1 MAERN
6 PFHSVGFF
14 SQKETDPK
22 QLITRRTFMNA
33 PTMKKVGLMLLLL
46 TVIAMGLGVADY
58 AFSQTQRNPVLEFC
72 TGTW

>member
-1 MAERN
+1 
-6 PFHSVGFF
+6 
-14 SQKETDPK
+14 
-22 QLITRRTFMNA
+22 MNA
-33 PTMKKVGLMLLLL
+33 PTITKLGLMLLLL

>member
-1 MAERN
+1 MSSSN
-6 PFHSVGFF
+6 
-14 SQKETDPK
+14 
-22 QLITRRTFMNA
+22 I
-33 PTMKKVGLMLLLL
+33 KKLGLMLLLL